1 MQSPRTFGL
10 STAIAAVLVL
20 GGQVPGSSQE
30 TKAPEPKKA
39 GLLAALPKDTLFL
52 VHVPSAGSLVEKG
65 KRSPLYKLKDHPEVK
80 GLIARFVSEID
91 KATAGAKEKVG
102 IDPLEL
108 LGSFQGEV
116 TLAFGSLKDLADE
129 LQQALS
135 MGREPSPKPE
145 SVPLLLAG
153 DAGSSA
159 GKVKEQLSKL
169 YTYLE
174 KQGARKTE
182 SEFRGGRILVFK
194 GEDSKDTDDA
204 KGKDD
209 APKGKGKGKDDDDDG
224 DDDAKGGAGKDDMT
238 ICVGELGNH
247 VFLSPSR
254 KFLEECMSGV
264 AAPRPESLA
273 DNALYGATMKSL
285 PQGGDAF
292 VYLDI
297 KQLTTAIG
305 RALSSSFVGFYWQK
319 VESLILG
326 KTLNNVGVSLHLEEK
341 QVREAFFIHN
351 GGAADGL
358 VGLVKGDAFPPS
370 PPAFM
375 PEKAHTFASVAFNP
389 ATVEKLLREVAEVAM
404 AFQAGAG
411 TDVDAMFEQQVGV
424 KLKDLFAS
432 LGKRLHIFAQ
442 DVPGGSALQ
451 GIDVAIELKDEG
463 PVKQILQKSA
473 KDDSAAVSV
482 TKYKEK
488 DIFSM
493 NPGSGGAAMT
503 LAEKHLLVSQAVE
516 RLQGIMDRLAAGGGG
531 KPAAIV
537 EEYGRMAKG
546 VPPSVS
552 ILYFVSE
559 GAMKSQLRSV
569 ADQIPTDSEEESKQV
584 RAAMNAISDILGA
597 SITFGAWRDTGLYIE
612 EIYSFSGR

>member
-10 STAIAAVLVL
+10 STALAALITL
-20 GGQVPGSSQE
+20 GAGAPGTSQD
-30 TKAPEPKKA
+30 TKTPEAKKA
-39 GLLAALPKDTLFL
+39 SGLLGALPKDTLFL

-80 GLIARFVSEID
+80 GLLAKLASEIE
-91 KATAGAKEKVG
+91 KGTAGAKEKLG

-145 SVPLLLAG
+145 SLPLLLAG
-153 DAGSSA
+153 DAGSSSA
-159 GKVKEQLSKL
+159 KVKEQLSKL
-169 YTYLE
+169 YGYLE
-174 KQGARKTE
+174 KEGMRKTE

-194 GEDSKDTDDA
+194 GEDATKNDA
-204 KGKDD
+204 SKGKEKDKD
-209 APKGKGKGKDDDDDG
+209 KDGDEDEDSKGKGKD
-224 DDDAKGGAGKDDMT
+224 AMT
-238 ICVGELGNH
+238 LCVGELGNH
-247 VFLSPSR
+247 IFLSPSR
-254 KFLEECMSGV
+254 KFLEDCMSGV
-264 AAPRPESLA
+264 AAPRAESIG
-273 DNALYGATMKSL
+273 DNTLYTATMKSL
-285 PQGGDAF
+285 PQGGDLN

-326 KTLNNVGVSLHLEEK
+326 KSLNNFGASVHVEEK
-341 QVREAFFIHN
+341 QVREAFFVHN

-389 ATVEKLLREVAEVAM
+389 ATLEKLLREVAEVAM
-404 AFQAGAG
+404 TFQAGAG
-411 TDVDAMFEQQVGV
+411 TDVDQMFEQQVGV

-432 LGKRLHIFAQ
+432 LGKRFHVFAQ
-442 DVPGGSALQ
+442 DVPGGNAVQ
-451 GIDVAIELKDEG
+451 GIDVAVELKDDG
-463 PVKQILQKSA
+463 PVRQLLQKQA
-473 KDDSAAVSV
+473 QGDSAAVSI
-482 TKYKEK
+482 TRYKEK
-488 DIFSM
+488 DIFSL
-493 NPGSGGAAMT
+493 NPGAGGTAIT
-503 LAEKHLLVSQAVE
+503 LVEKHLLLSQAVE
-516 RLQGIMDRLAAGGGG
+516 RIQSMVDRLAAGGAG

-537 EEYGRMAKG
+537 EEYGRMSKG
-546 VPPSVS
+546 VPPAVS
-552 ILYFVSE
+552 LLYFVSE
-559 GAMKSQLRSV
+559 AAMKSQVRGV
-569 ADQIPTDSEEESKQV
+569 ADQIPTDSEDDAKQV
-584 RAAMNAISDILGA
+584 RAALNAISDILGA
-597 SITFGAWRDTGLYIE
+597 SITFGAWRDTGLYVE
-612 EIYSFSGR
+612 EIYSFTGK

>member
-10 STAIAAVLVL
+10 STALAALITL
-20 GGQVPGSSQE
+20 GAGAPGTSQD
-30 TKAPEPKKA
+30 TKTPEAKKA
-39 GLLAALPKDTLFL
+39 SGLLGALPKDTLFL

-80 GLIARFVSEID
+80 GLLAKLASEIE
-91 KATAGAKEKVG
+91 KGTAGAKEKLG

-145 SVPLLLAG
+145 SLPLLLAG
-153 DAGSSA
+153 DAGSSSA
-159 GKVKEQLSKL
+159 KVKEQLSKL
-169 YTYLE
+169 YGYLE
-174 KQGARKTE
+174 KEGMRKTE

-194 GEDSKDTDDA
+194 GEDATKNDA
-204 KGKDD
+204 SKGKEKDKD
-209 APKGKGKGKDDDDDG
+209 KDGDEDEDSKGKGKD
-224 DDDAKGGAGKDDMT
+224 AMT
-238 ICVGELGNH
+238 LCVGELGNH
-247 VFLSPSR
+247 IFLSPSR
-254 KFLEECMSGV
+254 KFLEDCMSGV
-264 AAPRPESLA
+264 AAPRAESIG
-273 DNALYGATMKSL
+273 DNTLYTATMKSL
-285 PQGGDAF
+285 PQGGDLN

-326 KTLNNVGVSLHLEEK
+326 KSLNNFGASVHVEEK
-341 QVREAFFIHN
+341 QVREAFFVHN

-389 ATVEKLLREVAEVAM
+389 ATLEKLLREVAEVAM
-404 AFQAGAG
+404 TFQAGAG
-411 TDVDAMFEQQVGV
+411 TDVDQMFEQQVGV

-432 LGKRLHIFAQ
+432 LGKRFHVFAQ
-442 DVPGGSALQ
+442 DVPGGNAVQ
-451 GIDVAIELKDEG
+451 GIDVAVELKDDG
-463 PVKQILQKSA
+463 PVRQLLQKQA
-473 KDDSAAVSV
+473 QGDSAAVSV
-482 TKYKEK
+482 TRYKEK
-488 DIFSM
+488 DIFSL
-493 NPGSGGAAMT
+493 NPGAGGTAIT
-503 LAEKHLLVSQAVE
+503 LVEKHLLLSQAVE
-516 RLQGIMDRLAAGGGG
+516 RIQSMVDRLAAGGAG

-537 EEYGRMAKG
+537 EEYGRMSKG
-546 VPPSVS
+546 VPPAVS
-552 ILYFVSE
+552 LLYFVSE
-559 GAMKSQLRSV
+559 AAMKSQVRGV
-569 ADQIPTDSEEESKQV
+569 ADQIPTDSEDDAKQV
-584 RAAMNAISDILGA
+584 RAALNAISDILGA
-597 SITFGAWRDTGLYIE
+597 SITFGAWRDTGLYVE
-612 EIYSFSGR
+612 EIYSFTGK